1 MMDEQAR
8 QNERQPLFALGQV
21 VATPGALAALETAG
35 QAPHE
40 FLARH
45 VVGDWGNLVE
55 EDVRENERALKVG
68 NRLFSAYN
76 LNDGTRLWIIT
87 EYDRSVS
94 TLLLPMEY

>member
-1 MMDEQAR
+1 MDKQVK
-8 QNERQPLFALGQV
+8 QNEKQPLFVLGQV

-55 EDVRENERALKVG
+55 EDVRENVRALKYG

-76 LNDGTRLWIIT
+76 LSDGTRMWIIT
-87 EYDRSVS
+87 EHDRSV
-94 TLLLPMEY
+94 TTFLLPMEY